1 MPARLLASTL
11 MLAVAVSLSSGLKAG
26 QRFKSSV
33 DIVQVDVSAVDDRGR
48 PIPNLSIEDF
58 ELRVDGRPRKIVAVQ
73 FVSVPAESTA
83 SVAAAPAHYNSNA
96 DAGRGRLIMIAVD
109 RASIATGRGKA
120 ALEAASRFVGG
131 LNRADRVALASIPDG
146 PQVTFTADHALV
158 QRLLLQI
165 EGTAISR
172 FGKHNIGIADA
183 IAFERRDDRSIQLIT
198 ERECGMAP
206 AGGRGSTG
214 GSDVLI
220 CRNEVKSEALQVAAD
235 ARERTRQS
243 IAGLQAL
250 LTGFP
255 PSQTPKM
262 LVFISEGL
270 VTQGE
275 ASPLKWVEAEAA
287 AAHVTIYPL
296 HLQTAE
302 FDASEG
308 RAPVN
313 PTADRSVQEHGLA
326 TLAQATGGELFRII
340 ANSDF
345 PFQRLSAELSGYY
358 LLGFEPGG
366 RDRDGLP
373 HDISVRVRRRG
384 VTVRSR
390 RQFTIPMSTA
400 KTTDDEIVATLR
412 DPLPAGEIP
421 LKLTTYSFRDA
432 RAATLRLFLAAE
444 IDRAINPE
452 GNFSVGYVVV
462 DFDGK
467 LVASQKDAALPA
479 PAADQKRTQRYFSH
493 TAIDPG
499 KYTVKLVVVD
509 DAGRRGSVERVV
521 DARLIQAG
529 PIRATDL
536 LIGDG
541 ADRDWALPVAPTV
554 SGEFTRGVLD
564 GYLELFG
571 ETAETL
577 ADANVTLEVVS
588 ADSSNVLA
596 RVPLQLTTP
605 KDDERVR
612 VASGRVDLKALPSG
626 DYVARAVIGLGL
638 NAVGE
643 ASRPF
648 KVVR

>member
-1 MPARLLASTL
+1 MRLFWSIPALACALVVPSAL
-11 MLAVAVSLSSGLKAG
+11 HGG

-33 DIVQVDVSAVDDRGR
+33 DIVQVDASAVDERGQ
-48 PIPNLSIEDF
+48 PIPHLTIDDF

-73 FVSVPAESTA
+73 FVSVPPESPQA
-83 SVAAAPAHYNSNA
+83 VPAPPAQYSANDN
-96 DAGRGRLIMIAVD
+96 AGRGRLIMIAVD
-109 RASIATGRGKA
+109 RASIASGRGKA
-120 ALEAASRFVGG
+120 ALEAAGRFVAQ
-131 LNRADRVALASIPDG
+131 LNRTDRVALASIPDG
-146 PQVTFTADHALV
+146 PQVAFTADHELV

-165 EGTAISR
+165 EGTALSR

-183 IAFERRDDRSIQLIT
+183 LAFERRDDRTMQLIT

-206 AGGRGSTG
+206 QGGRGSTG

-220 CRNEVKSEALQVAAD
+220 CGLEVKSEALNVAAD
-235 ARERTRQS
+235 ARERTRRS
-243 IAGLQAL
+243 VAGLEAL
-250 LTGFP
+250 ITSFP

-262 LVFISEGL
+262 LVYISEGL

-275 ASPLKWVEAEAA
+275 PATLTWLDARAA

-296 HLQTAE
+296 HLQGSD
-302 FDASEG
+302 FDASVQ
-308 RAPVN
+308 RPPAN
-313 PTADRSVQEHGLA
+313 ATADRATLEQGLA
-326 TLAQATGGELFRII
+326 TLAQSTGGQLFRIL

-345 PFQRLSAELSGYY
+345 PFERLSSELSGYY

-373 HDISVRVRRRG
+373 HDITVRVRRPG

-390 RQFTIPMSTA
+390 RQFTIPIARA

-432 RAATLRLFLAAE
+432 RAAKLRLFLAAE

-452 GNFSVGYVVV
+452 GEFSVGYVVV
-462 DFDGK
+462 DFDGR
-467 LVASQKDAALPA
+467 LAASQKDSALPA
-479 PAADQKRTQRYFSH
+479 PPADQKRTQRYFSH
-493 TAIDPG
+493 TSLEPG

-536 LIGDG
+536 LIGEG
-541 ADRDWALPVAPTV
+541 ADPGWALPVAPTV
-554 SGEFTRGVLD
+554 TGDFRAGVLN
-564 GYLELFG
+564 GYVELFG
-571 ETAETL
+571 ETPGTL
-577 ADANVTLEVVS
+577 TDANVTLEIVS
-588 ADSSNVLA
+588 ADLSTVRS
-596 RVPLQLTTP
+596 RVPLQLTAAN
-605 KDDERVR
+605 DNERSR
-612 VASGRVDLKALPSG
+612 VAYGRVDLRPLPPG
-626 DYVARAVIGLGL
+626 NYIARAVIGLGL

-648 KVVR
+648 RVVR